1 MYQVSSAETKL
12 ASRHSTIPWNL
23 NERYLKL
30 KSINF
35 KIRISFCEQDDFPL
49 EQNNF
54 YRRWQNNCPIVF
66 LPTMAKLIGCLFL
79 NQGIFVFIVFNRI
92 SSWS

>member
-1 MYQVSSAETKL
+1 MYRVSFAEIKL
-12 ASRHSTIPWNL
+12 ASHHSIIPWNL

-35 KIRISFCEQDDFPL
+35 KIRISFCEQVDFPM